1 MLNGS
6 QPPLTLRLVLEP
18 EPDADADAEEAER
31 LGRQLG
37 AELRELDVDSV
48 QPAGER
54 AAPDGAKGVATSLA
68 ELLVTMSGTGGVL
81 ATVVAT
87 IRDWLGRRRD
97 AGRVVLTIDGDT
109 LELSSASSAER
120 TELVDAFVRRHSGAG

>member
-1 MLNGS
+1 MLDGS
-6 QPPLTLRLVLEP
+6 GPPLALRIVLEP
-18 EPDADADAEEAER
+18 DDDADAEEVER
-31 LGRQLG
+31 LGRELG

-87 IRDWLGRRRD
+87 IRDWLGRRD
-97 AGRVVLTIDGDT
+97 SGRVVLTIDGDT
-109 LELSSASSAER
+109 LELSSATSA
-120 TELVDAFVRRHSGAG
+120 ELVDAFVRRHAAMG

>member
-1 MLNGS
+1 MPDNGGER
-6 QPPLTLRLVLEP
+6 PLALLLALEP
-18 EPDADADAEEAER
+18 GQDADDDEAER

-48 QPAGER
+48 QPAAER
-54 AAPDGAKGVATSLA
+54 PAPDGAKGVAVSLA

-109 LELSSASSAER
+109 LELSSATTAER
-120 TELVDAFVRRHSGAG
+120 TELVDAFVRRHSGV

>member
-1 MLNGS
+1 MLDGS
-6 QPPLTLRLVLEP
+6 GPPLALRIVL
-18 EPDADADAEEAER
+18 EPDADAEGVER

-87 IRDWLGRRRD
+87 IRDWLGRRES
-97 AGRVVLTIDGDT
+97 GRVVLTIDGDT
-109 LELSSASSAER
+109 LELSSAMSAER
-120 TELVDAFVRRHSGAG
+120 AGLVDAFVRRHSAVD